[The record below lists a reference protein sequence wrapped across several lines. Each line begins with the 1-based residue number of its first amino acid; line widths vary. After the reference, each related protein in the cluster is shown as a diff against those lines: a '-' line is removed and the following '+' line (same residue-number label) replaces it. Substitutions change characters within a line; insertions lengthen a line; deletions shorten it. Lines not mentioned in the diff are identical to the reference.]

1 MISSS
6 FEKQNHLHPIHHHTV
21 VSWRSDIGGQFFNQS
36 LGLFEHPD
44 PGKVVPWFAR
54 GVLRVEGQGE
64 FWGVGNRLFVKSIE
78 HLSYPNTWQYMY
90 KGLKRNILN
99 EWTHRGKSKSDG
111 DVQELRV
118 SGDSMSIQTC
128 WQKQNSGHGLQE
140 SGKTPSWQ
148 NPFTTL
154 REAKTCRGEFYG
166 ISGYLLCYYIHSFAG
181 FLNFVQECLS
191 GNLTPPGRNG
201 SLVPVES
208 CMKLFWTP
216 PRISFCWSWKP
227 LKTLLSHIFPVASD
241 NFPKNHSKGRDI
253 PNPFVSDDSLVA
265 WNMEFQGDGQR
276 LFHAARRFFLCWNST
291 KGRDLPMPRW
301 ILVDFAIELC
311 KRNGWFF
318 GWFKRHFWSLIDY
331 FFVVTIL
338 GQCRRFIGIGGLAAL
353 SWNFKY

>member
-241 NFPKNHSKGRDI
+241 NFPKNHSKGRDMASPI
-253 PNPFVSDDSLVA
+253 HSFRMIRWLL
-265 WNMEFQGDGQR
+265 EI
-276 LFHAARRFFLCWNST
+276 WNS
-291 KGRDLPMPRW
+291 KVMVSVYSMLPGVSFCVGIPRRGGIYRCLGEFW
-301 ILVDFAIELC
+301 LILLSSCVREMDDFLVDL
-311 KRNGWFF
+311 RDTF
-318 GWFKRHFWSLIDY
+318 GLLLII
-331 FFVVTIL
+331 F
-338 GQCRRFIGIGGLAAL
+338 
-353 SWNFKY
+353 S